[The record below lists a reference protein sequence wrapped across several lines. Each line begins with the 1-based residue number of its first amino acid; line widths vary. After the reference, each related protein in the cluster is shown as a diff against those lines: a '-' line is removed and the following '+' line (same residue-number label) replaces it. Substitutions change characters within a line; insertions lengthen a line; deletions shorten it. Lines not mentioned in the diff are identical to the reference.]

1 MKLKIHKTSQ
11 WSFDENDQPHRDA
24 FVSNLPKYC
33 THVRTCPSFE
43 DFDKR
48 FSDREG
54 TWLGKGINHRIE
66 NNCVVREELQTGN
79 AWYIKIN
86 SMKALKEFIK
96 ENGQCVLGYEDGEM
110 TIEIYDTYRE

>member
-11 WSFDENDQPHRDA
+11 WSFDENYPPHEDA
-24 FVSNLPKYC
+24 FISKLPKYR

-48 FSDREG
+48 HADREG
-54 TWLGKGINHRIE
+54 TWLSKGINHRIE
-66 NNCVVREELQTGN
+66 HNCVVREEPQTGN
-79 AWYIKIN
+79 AWYIKIG
-86 SMKALKEFIK
+86 SMKALEDFIK
-96 ENGQCVLGYEDGEM
+96 ENGECVLGYENGEM